1 MNFNLTLIMQA
12 VAFTAFIWF
21 CARFIWPPLMRAI
34 ETRQKQIA
42 DGLAAGEQGRK
53 ELASAEKRDAR
64 DAGRSEVAVGGDR
77 RDRREV
83 QGRDDRAGEG
93 RGQGRG
99 RPHHRRREGRDRAGG
114 RAREG
119 AAARLGRRPR
129 RRRRDADPEEG
140 RRPQG
145 ARASCSRS

>member
-53 ELASAEKRDAR
+53 DLANAEKRDAR
-64 DAGRSEVAVGGDR
+64 AADRSEGAVRGNR

-83 QGRDDRAGEG
+83 QGRDDRAG
-93 RGQGRG
+93 QGR
-99 RPHHRRREGRDRAGG
+99 R
-114 RAREG
+114 
-119 AAARLGRRPR
+119 
-129 RRRRDADPEEG
+129 
-140 RRPQG
+140 QG
-145 ARASCSRS
+145 SRASAS